1 MTKVRGLLS
10 KLPGVRRVYRSLRIL
25 ADAARSPFLRYA
37 PPGHYYSCIPD
48 MKEVMARAD
57 VLFKRDVKAC
67 PGVELRE
74 SEQLQLLECMAN
86 YYDELPFSEHRTGG
100 ARYYYPNGFFG
111 IGDAIVLYS
120 LFRHFRPKRVIEIG
134 SGFSSAAM
142 LDTSERFLDGSVHFT
157 FIEPSADRLLEL
169 LRPQDRN
176 THTIISRPV
185 QEVPL
190 AVFHALERGD
200 VLFIDSSHVLKIGS
214 DVQHIFFN
222 ILPAINPGVLV
233 HFHDVHWPFEYRRET
248 VLKGKTWNE
257 AYVVRA
263 FLQFN
268 HSFEILYFGPFMAE
282 FHGDLVRTK
291 LPLAF
296 RDPGVSLWIRR
307 AA

>member
-1 MTKVRGLLS
+1 MTNVRDFLS
-10 KLPGVRRVYRSLRIL
+10 KLPGVPRVYRSLRLL
-25 ADAARSPFLRYA
+25 ADATRSPFLRYA

-48 MKEVMARAD
+48 LKDVMARAE
-57 VLFKRDVKAC
+57 VLFKRDVKTCA
-67 PGVELRE
+67 GVDLRE
-74 SEQLQLLECMAN
+74 TEQLQLLECMAG

-100 ARYYYPNGFFG
+100 TRYYYPNGFFG

-142 LDTSERFLDGSVHFT
+142 LDTSEKFFAGSVHFT
-157 FIEPSADRLLEL
+157 FIEPWADRLLEL
-169 LRPQDRN
+169 LRPQDREAQ
-176 THTIISRPV
+176 TIIDRPV

-190 AVFHALERGD
+190 AVFRALEQGD
-200 VLFIDSSHVLKIGS
+200 MLFIDSSHVLKIGS
-214 DVQHIFFN
+214 DVQHIIFN
-222 ILPAINPGVLV
+222 ILPALNPGVLV

-257 AYVVRA
+257 AYAVRA

-282 FHGDLVRTK
+282 FHGDLVRAN
-291 LPLAF
+291 LPLALS
-296 RDPGVSLWIRR
+296 DPGVSLWIRR